1 MSILKC
7 QISKDCYSKLLQ
19 DVYLYERLLIIYL
32 NCSKW
37 LYIWNHINYF
47 RQQFSNSQR
56 NISQLTSLPSSQTQ
70 HVGLKLINNVPVV
83 HWEML
88 GGSQNATRSCIA
100 KKDRTRDSA
109 SSFKQRN
116 LVYVMVSPQNLVDFD
131 KRDSMLSIR

>member
-19 DVYLYERLLIIYL
+19 EMYLYERLLIIYL

-70 HVGLKLINNVPVV
+70 HVG
-83 HWEML
+83 
-88 GGSQNATRSCIA
+88 GSQNATRSCIA